1 MFAWTSKGDLWH
13 VLSPVAVVPPWGEY
27 YPRLCPR
34 EQFEKLVLVDVLLE
48 QTQGGRA
55 LASNSYGYG
64 GHFSPSLR
72 LGAGA
77 PISFTA
83 SVSPE
88 CEFVRWE
95 FYAPGE
101 ETPFLTANKTR
112 VDMHWTRAANAIVR
126 AVTRCPRRCRCE
138 AGGGLNV

>member
-1 MFAWTSKGDLWH
+1 MNK
-13 VLSPVAVVPPWGEY
+13 
-27 YPRLCPR
+27 
-34 EQFEKLVLVDVLLE
+34 VLLE

-72 LGAGA
+72 LGAGN

-95 FYAPGE
+95 FYASGE
-101 ETPFLTANKTR
+101 ETPFLTADTQF
-112 VDMHWTRAANAIVR
+112 VDMHWTQAKNTVARV
-126 AVTRCPRRCRCE
+126 VTRPKDEYKLRLETEVADPGTSGEDCP
-138 AGGGLNV
+138 

>member
-27 YPRLCPR
+27 YPRLCTR
-34 EQFEKLVLVDVLLE
+34 EQFEKLALVDVLLE

-55 LASNSYGYG
+55 LASNSYSYG
-64 GHFSPSLR
+64 GHFVHSLR
-72 LGAGA
+72 LGTGA

-88 CEFVRWE
+88 GEFVCWQ
-95 FYAPGE
+95 FYRGDE
-101 ETPFLTANKTR
+101 SQPF
-112 VDMHWTRAANAIVR
+112 
-126 AVTRCPRRCRCE
+126 RCCRP
-138 AGGGLNV
+138 